1 MYSLIVNIDNR
12 QYKTFH
18 IPQLFLIK
26 APGKNQAHRNLN
38 IELTRRMEKY
48 LEALLSEFANF
59 QTRNTIKER
68 KEIGTVL
75 MGKIGVKRSSR
86 MKGSP

>member
-38 IELTRRMEKY
+38 IELTRRME
-48 LEALLSEFANF
+48 S
-59 QTRNTIKER
+59 IS
-68 KEIGTVL
+68 
-75 MGKIGVKRSSR
+75 KRYILNL
-86 MKGSP
+86 

>member
-38 IELTRRMEKY
+38 IELTRTMESILKRY
-48 LEALLSEFANF
+48 LLNLL
-59 QTRNTIKER
+59 I
-68 KEIGTVL
+68 
-75 MGKIGVKRSSR
+75 SR
-86 MKGSP
+86 RGIR